1 MRSLDLRG
9 SSSCFCQDSSPAS
22 WLITWWYPRLLIGS
36 FCQQMMPRR
45 MATRRKSRQPDTARL
60 KITSEK
66 KKKKKGISGRTITQT
81 CVYLQKYS
89 PVSLPFEG
97 TWHSLSRSSEIE
109 SFVILTNSSR
119 GQSRAQ
125 PGNCRGYGSTLL
137 SFRYNIDT
145 EAELDRHK
153 DRRERC

>member
-9 SSSCFCQDSSPAS
+9 SSLCFCQDSSPAS

-36 FCQQMMPRR
+36 FCQQMTPRR

-60 KITSEK
+60 TITSEK
-66 KKKKKGISGRTITQT
+66 KNEKASVVAQSLRLVFIFK
-81 CVYLQKYS
+81 KYS
-89 PVSLPFEG
+89 PVSLPSEG

-109 SFVILTNSSR
+109 SFVILTKSSR
-119 GQSRAQ
+119 GQSREQ

-137 SFRYNIDT
+137 SFLYNIDT
-145 EAELDRHK
+145 EAELHRHK
-153 DRRERC
+153 DRKERS